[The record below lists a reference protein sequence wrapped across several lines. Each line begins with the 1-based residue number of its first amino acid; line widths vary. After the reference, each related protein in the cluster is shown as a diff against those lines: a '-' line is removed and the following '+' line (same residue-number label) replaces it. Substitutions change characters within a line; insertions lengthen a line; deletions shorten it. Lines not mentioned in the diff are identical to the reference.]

1 MSLILHNET
10 ASNKLVTVYNFPV
23 NSPLLLFII
32 KRSPVF
38 VNLYYTFLWTP
49 VCLRAGNG
57 CSQNKNRNRMIPV
70 LAYALYIH
78 YIYAFYYGLTPSD
91 CQLEAPIT
99 GSSCCV

>member
-10 ASNKLVTVYNFPV
+10 ASNKLVTVFNFPV

-49 VCLRAGNG
+49 VCHRAGERLLTKQEPESYDPG
-57 CSQNKNRNRMIPV
+57 SCLCVI
-70 LAYALYIH
+70 YTLYI
-78 YIYAFYYGLTPSD
+78 
-91 CQLEAPIT
+91 
-99 GSSCCV
+99 CVLLRIDTE